1 MTFWLNFPRYSVL
14 CLNLK
19 IFIHVFPELVRE
31 YGFRFK
37 IMLPCLLGTFPR
49 SRDGRCN
56 SWLSS
61 HCNPDCVARDASQ
74 SRFQRDGYPFP
85 AHLSNQLRHL
95 SSPNMVLGPT
105 TGHHRNT
112 SESGYS
118 ATSSN
123 EGAKQYSDAY
133 QHWLSVQNSDSTD
146 TIESPWRHNCE
157 EGMNL

>member
-1 MTFWLNFPRYSVL
+1 MGDVIRGCHPTVTPIVL
-14 CLNLK
+14 PETLPN
-19 IFIHVFPELVRE
+19 HVSNAMVTR
-31 YGFRFK
+31 FR
-37 IMLPCLLGTFPR
+37 
-49 SRDGRCN
+49 
-56 SWLSS
+56 
-61 HCNPDCVARDASQ
+61 
-74 SRFQRDGYPFP
+74 

-95 SSPNMVLGPT
+95 SSPNMVPGPT

-146 TIESPWRHNCE
+146 TT
-157 EGMNL
+157 